1 VQDLEGL
8 KTISDTLDQLLGY
21 LTWRDTK
28 AALLLFIRSGAP
40 GDVMPKAI
48 AKFREHPN
56 YKRDGQHSTEERH
69 VFVFHAN
76 GDTSREIKIA
86 FLPFH
91 HPIQSCPHQAIQG

>member
-1 VQDLEGL
+1 
-8 KTISDTLDQLLGY
+8 
-21 LTWRDTK
+21 
-28 AALLLFIRSGAP
+28 
-40 GDVMPKAI
+40 MPKAI
-48 AKFREHPN
+48 AKFREHSN

-91 HPIQSCPHQAIQG
+91 LSKDPHDS